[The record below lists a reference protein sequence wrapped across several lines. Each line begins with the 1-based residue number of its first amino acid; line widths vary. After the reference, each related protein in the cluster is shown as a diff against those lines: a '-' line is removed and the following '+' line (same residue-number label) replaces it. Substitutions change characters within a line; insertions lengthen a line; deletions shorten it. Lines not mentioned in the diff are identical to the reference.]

1 MGNKDVRDHDKLH
14 VSHLLIVKESPLDYQ
29 LFLVKVTV
37 CFGDF
42 FIQLVL
48 QFVYLLFRQEVL
60 QLDESIRGNCRRV
73 GASSIFT
80 AGELCSGG
88 KFIADENIETDY
100 SCSCCALYAVSFRR
114 RSIDIEWSS
123 DSTFE
128 SEQSLPKVNTWSLT
142 TKSEATYGCS
152 CRFSPTAGS

>member
-29 LFLVKVTV
+29 LFLVKVTA

-48 QFVYLLFRQEVL
+48 QFVYLLFRQEIL

-73 GASSIFT
+73 GTSSIFT

-88 KFIADENIETDY
+88 
-100 SCSCCALYAVSFRR
+100 
-114 RSIDIEWSS
+114 SS
-123 DSTFE
+123 
-128 SEQSLPKVNTWSLT
+128 
-142 TKSEATYGCS
+142 
-152 CRFSPTAGS
+152 